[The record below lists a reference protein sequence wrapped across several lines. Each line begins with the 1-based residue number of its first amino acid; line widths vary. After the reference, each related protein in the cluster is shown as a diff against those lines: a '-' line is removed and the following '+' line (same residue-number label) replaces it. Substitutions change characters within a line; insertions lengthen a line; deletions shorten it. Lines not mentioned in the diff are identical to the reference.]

1 MRRLLHISTM
11 LVIALLALQ
20 PALEGLA
27 CSMPMGPVACPM
39 SMSAMSPDCPMGQQ
53 MAQAGCAQDCCNH
66 ALPQSAVI
74 TAIPAKCRSAAPAQL
89 TLAGAEPLQLQTAY
103 VVRNT
108 TAASSSPPPLYLL
121 NRVFRI

>member
-1 MRRLLHISTM
+1 MRRLLQISTT
-11 LVIALLALQ
+11 LVISLLALQ

-27 CSMPMGPVACPM
+27 CSMLMGPVACPM
-39 SMSAMSPDCPMGQQ
+39 SIKAMSPDCAMAQP

-74 TAIPAKCRSAAPAQL
+74 TAVPAKSRSAAPAQL
-89 TLAGAEPLQLQTAY
+89 TLAGAEPLQPQTAS
-103 VVRNT
+103 VVRNA
-108 TAASSSPPPLYLL
+108 TAASVSPPPLYLL